1 MLMGTGGGV
10 VAQGLAQAEF
20 EMGLGWME
28 DEIERFILDAF
39 GGYNSFS
46 LILTPNHT

>member
-1 MLMGTGGGV
+1 MGTGGGV

-28 DEIERFILDAF
+28 DEIDD
-39 GGYNSFS
+39 SFWMHLVGIIVS
-46 LILTPNHT
+46 P